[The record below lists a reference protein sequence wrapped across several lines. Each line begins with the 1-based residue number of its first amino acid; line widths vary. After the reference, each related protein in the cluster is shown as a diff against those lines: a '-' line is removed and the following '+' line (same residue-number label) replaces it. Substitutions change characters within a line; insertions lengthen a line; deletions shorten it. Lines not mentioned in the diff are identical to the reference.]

1 MTTDRLTFASTITA
15 EGRRIKGS
23 VQLAG
28 TRTFRNGEYV
38 QVDPAALIKAST
50 KGIFASWEHDD
61 GKLLAADSN
70 GTLTVTRHEQG
81 FDYET
86 SELPDTTYA
95 NDALE
100 LVRGGYVT
108 GSSFE
113 IEGLRSDFTTDPDGT
128 RVRTYTGIKHFRSV
142 SPVRDPAFPS
152 TSAAFAK
159 ENPVTDILDEPETP
173 APAPEAPKFTAAPD
187 AESETFAAQA
197 KRMELAELESWLD
210 NLAAGPLTP
219 ARQAMYKAFA
229 AEYDSRKAVDAE
241 ARDRAERISLAHDI
255 RRGKGPKAPA
265 TNELF
270 SSDDYNAAFAQY
282 LRDGRPSHMEQFAQ
296 SIAGDGTQGGFT
308 VPDGFLAKVT
318 TRLKAFGGI
327 AGIAEE
333 ITTSS
338 GESLRWPYL
347 DDTSN
352 TGAIATEGSAPA
364 SGGADLVF
372 DSVELGAFSYAAT
385 GTGNAPLKVSL
396 ELIQDSAFDITGLVS
411 NALGERIG
419 RKQALHLATGIGG
432 SEPVGLL
439 SKTLDTMT
447 ATAVSLAGPEHI
459 FQVDSE
465 YRNGGNARWVMSDTT
480 LAKLWTAQAT
490 SNEPLFQPGRTLDGK
505 PFDVFFGYPI
515 TIDPAAGNLVAFGD
529 IRRGYIIRRV
539 RGVQVLVDPYT
550 AQSTRQVAYYAWA
563 RMDATI
569 QDANAYSVST
579 WASVAADT

>member
-1 MTTDRLTFASTITA
+1 M
-15 EGRRIKGS
+15 
-23 VQLAG
+23 
-28 TRTFRNGEYV
+28 
-38 QVDPAALIKAST
+38 
-50 KGIFASWEHDD
+50 
-61 GKLLAADSN
+61 
-70 GTLTVTRHEQG
+70 
-81 FDYET
+81 
-86 SELPDTTYA
+86 
-95 NDALE
+95 
-100 LVRGGYVT
+100 
-108 GSSFE
+108 
-113 IEGLRSDFTTDPDGT
+113 
-128 RVRTYTGIKHFRSV
+128 
-142 SPVRDPAFPS
+142 
-152 TSAAFAK
+152 
-159 ENPVTDILDEPETP
+159 
-173 APAPEAPKFTAAPD
+173 
-187 AESETFAAQA
+187 
-197 KRMELAELESWLD
+197 
-210 NLAAGPLTP
+210 
-219 ARQAMYKAFA
+219 
-229 AEYDSRKAVDAE
+229 
-241 ARDRAERISLAHDI
+241 
-255 RRGKGPKAPA
+255 
-265 TNELF
+265 
-270 SSDDYNAAFAQY
+270 
-282 LRDGRPSHMEQFAQ
+282 
-296 SIAGDGTQGGFT
+296 
-308 VPDGFLAKVT
+308 
-318 TRLKAFGGI
+318 
-327 AGIAEE
+327 
-333 ITTSS
+333 
-338 GESLRWPYL
+338 
-347 DDTSN
+347 
-352 TGAIATEGSAPA
+352 
-364 SGGADLVF
+364 
-372 DSVELGAFSYAAT
+372 ELGAFSYAAT

-579 WASVAADT
+579 WASVTADT